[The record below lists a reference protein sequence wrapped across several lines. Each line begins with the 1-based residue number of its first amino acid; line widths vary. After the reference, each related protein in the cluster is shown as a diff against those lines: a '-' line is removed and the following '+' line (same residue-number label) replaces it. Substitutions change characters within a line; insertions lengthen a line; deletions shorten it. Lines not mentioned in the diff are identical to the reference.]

1 MLMPKR
7 TVDRATNFIIE
18 EESWSVV
25 EYDHTSVPGI
35 IYLSLTEGKI
45 NEIYDDV
52 ENDLADTDKLANY
65 DLSLPEI
72 IQTFKVGEP
81 ITPTFTLTKNGAPCD
96 LEVTLLPTDKKIT
109 RLINGV
115 LTAVGPGTTEI
126 TVQLKDYPA
135 ITLSLTIEVGEA
147 EQEFTAYI
155 EGQDKI
161 RLNREATYTLVG
173 TDPIEGSVRYVIDGD
188 AEIAAIDKSQTAG
201 AVCVI
206 KANGKNKLGDI
217 VLLAV
222 YNSKIYTKNISI
234 VPLW

>member
-1 MLMPKR
+1 MPKR
-7 TVDRATNFIIE
+7 TVDRATNFIVE

-35 IYLSLTEGKI
+35 MYLSLTEGKI

-52 ENDLADTDKLANY
+52 ENNLADTDKLANY
-65 DLSLPEI
+65 DLSLPET

-81 ITPTFTLTKNGAPCD
+81 ITPTFTLTKNGVPCD

-115 LTAVGPGTTEI
+115 LTAVGPGRTEI
-126 TVQLKDYPA
+126 TVQLKDYPV

-173 TDPIEGSVRYVIDGD
+173 TDSIEGSVRYVIDGD
-188 AEIAAIDKSQTAG
+188 AEIATIDKSQTAG